1 MCFAWISEQTA
12 ITSPYSIKWLFFT
25 ADEEEED
32 DVYFVVQNESSHLI
46 EIDSDL

>member
-25 ADEEEED
+25 ADEEED